1 MSAQTKEVRPRLKT
15 EEDRKTLWDLL
26 DWIDIIATDH
36 APHTPTEKEEKGCPG
51 YPGLET
57 ALPLLITAYKQGK
70 ITMEQI
76 IQKCHTNPRKI
87 FNLPEQA
94 NTYIEVDLDTEW
106 TIENDKQFTKC
117 KWTPFAGMKVYGI
130 VRRVIL
136 RGEVAY
142 VDGQV
147 LVSPGYGLNVASV
160 KQNEV
165 LKSTAKHPAIV
176 VSTVTSDY
184 NAGLVTCLEPAS
196 PRKNSSNTADDLGY
210 SSNARR
216 LGSFYTTDRNEFNE
230 KYFQQQ
236 QLQQQKQSLKYNYV
250 NQVSLSEDTTKQ
262 QEEDS
267 TASNANY
274 LDVSQTSAV
283 TSFSLPAA
291 PITTTTV
298 IQQSSFFKS
307 NLITVDHLTK
317 DMLHKLFNLAHD
329 LKVLTLSDK
338 DLTTMLRGKLIS
350 LMFFEASTRTQ
361 CSFVAAAER
370 LGASVVYMD
379 AQHSSIKKGE
389 TLEDSVRMM
398 SAYSDLVCIR
408 HPEPGAAD
416 RAAKVCTKPV
426 VNAGDGTGE
435 HPTQALLDIFT
446 IREEIGT
453 VNGITITMVGDL
465 KHGRT
470 VHSLAKILKLYR
482 VNLIRYVSPNS
493 LRMPR
498 EIVEFLDKA
507 GRFFYVFLKKQLR
520 YLKKQSTCLR
530 K

>member
-1 MSAQTKEVRPRLKT
+1 
-15 EEDRKTLWDLL
+15 
-26 DWIDIIATDH
+26 
-36 APHTPTEKEEKGCPG
+36 
-51 YPGLET
+51 
-57 ALPLLITAYKQGK
+57 
-70 ITMEQI
+70 
-76 IQKCHTNPRKI
+76 
-87 FNLPEQA
+87 
-94 NTYIEVDLDTEW
+94 
-106 TIENDKQFTKC
+106 
-117 KWTPFAGMKVYGI
+117 
-130 VRRVIL
+130 
-136 RGEVAY
+136 
-142 VDGQV
+142 
-147 LVSPGYGLNVASV
+147 
-160 KQNEV
+160 
-165 LKSTAKHPAIV
+165 
-176 VSTVTSDY
+176 
-184 NAGLVTCLEPAS
+184 
-196 PRKNSSNTADDLGY
+196 
-210 SSNARR
+210 
-216 LGSFYTTDRNEFNE
+216 
-230 KYFQQQ
+230 
-236 QLQQQKQSLKYNYV
+236 
-250 NQVSLSEDTTKQ
+250 VSLSEETTKQ

-267 TASNANY
+267 TALNFNSSNANN

-283 TSFSLPAA
+283 TSFSLPTA

-338 DLTTMLRGKLIS
+338 DLTMMLKGKLIS

-507 GRFFYVFLKKQLR
+507 GRSFQDSLLFCFKK
-520 YLKKQSTCLR
+520 
-530 K
+530 